1 MNKIAQRRGLLNK
14 IRESVNAPGEAISGA
29 FSPEF
34 TRLMDILREVDD
46 EAREHAIDL
55 KDILKVARSNY
66 NRREYMTTI
75 AYLGK
80 FHERLELVRWQF
92 VKLNKDA
99 DAIHNEFLFGDLDSE
114 HKTYLFDKMPER
126 YKPKPKTAPAAKADD
141 GLGKEAGVKD
151 WWHNLTSDRG
161 KSLKNWEKRFPKAAK
176 EIKRQTE
183 KMLNRSEMFLNFLM
197 STFKTLATLRATRKL
212 EEYIK
217 VSGGFV
223 TKYMAYDD
231 AFNEYFN
238 GSVKKY
244 IDSQKEY
251 EKKKEER
258 ESINK
263 ERSEY
268 TGDGPAEGERPTLE
282 SSPSISMPSGK
293 PSSGGGGGE
302 VASPSNKAIEKE
314 VEEMFQEEMNNK
326 PGAFPKV
333 PTEPL
338 TEPEVM
344 SDELIPSSAPST
356 PQPSGQRRPLQ
367 YTPLFQNPE
376 MQSELAQSVEA
387 PVTPTMRSP
396 VMTDSF
402 LNPSIPK
409 APKVPNL
416 SDLEKPLTSEQ
427 ADRFMYY
434 TPKSV
439 APPSNQRPT
448 VSQKPAE
455 KPKPKLELMPA
466 TIPETQAYPAT
477 TASQFIEKITKLA
490 GQNPL
495 VLATEIIKFAKTLE
509 STDKATSE
517 RLLTVARN
525 LLK

>member
-126 YKPKPKTAPAAKADD
+126 YKPKPKTAPVAKADD

-263 ERSEY
+263 ERAEYPGEGLSEK
-268 TGDGPAEGERPTLE
+268 ENLE
-282 SSPSISMPSGK
+282 SLPSIPSIIP
-293 PSSGGGGGE
+293 PSNGNPSGGGE
-302 VASPSNKAIEKE
+302 SASPSNKTIEKE

-344 SDELIPSSAPST
+344 SDELIPSSDPST
-356 PQPSGQRRPLQ
+356 PHPSGQRRPLQ
-367 YTPLFQNPE
+367 YTPLFKNPE

-416 SDLEKPLTSEQ
+416 SELERPLTPEQ
-427 ADRFMYY
+427 TDRFMYY

-439 APPSNQRPT
+439 APPSNQNPT
-448 VSQKPAE
+448 VPHKPVAE

-477 TASQFIEKITKLA
+477 TASQFIEKLTKLA

-495 VLATEIIKFAKTLE
+495 VLAAEIIKFAKTLE
-509 STDKATSE
+509 SSDKTTSD
-517 RLLTVARN
+517 RLVVVAKN